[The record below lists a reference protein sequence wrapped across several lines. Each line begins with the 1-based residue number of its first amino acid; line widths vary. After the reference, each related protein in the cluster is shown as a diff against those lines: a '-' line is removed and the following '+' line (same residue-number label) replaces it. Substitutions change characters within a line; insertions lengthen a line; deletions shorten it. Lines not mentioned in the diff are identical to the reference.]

1 MTQSTQTFGFYEFF
15 AGGGMATIGLGPR
28 WRCLLANDFDAK
40 KEKAYRLNF
49 PPADEFTGADV
60 FDLTVDDLPGRATM
74 AWASFPCQDLSLA
87 GKGRGLEGDRSG
99 SFWGFWRLMDGL
111 IDAGRTVPIV
121 ALENVTGAISA
132 NKGED
137 FRVLLETLT
146 ESGYRVGPM
155 VINAVHFI
163 PQSRPRL
170 FIIGVRNGYPIP
182 AELVH
187 EWPTPLWHP
196 DALKRAYGCM
206 PKSIRDGWIWWRTP
220 APPPR
225 QSKLIDIIE
234 EEPTGVQWH
243 TPAQTQRLLHL
254 MSDLHRER
262 VRAVQSTGRRAVG
275 TIYKR
280 IRRDKEGNRV
290 QRAEIRLDDVSGCLR
305 TALGGS
311 SRQIVMIIEG
321 DRIRSRLLSPRE
333 GARLMGLPDS
343 YILPE
348 KYNEAFNLLGDGL
361 AVPVVSWLEQYIFTP
376 LAEQTPPPKIDH
388 AAYLEFATD
397 NFAVGL

>member
-1 MTQSTQTFGFYEFF
+1 
-15 AGGGMATIGLGPR
+15 
-28 WRCLLANDFDAK
+28 
-40 KEKAYRLNF
+40 
-49 PPADEFTGADV
+49 
-60 FDLTVDDLPGRATM
+60 M

-99 SFWGFWRLMDGL
+99 SFWGFWRLMEGL
-111 IDAGRTVPIV
+111 IDAGRAVPII

-155 VINAVHFI
+155 VINAIHFI

-170 FIIGVRNGYPIP
+170 FIIGVKDDYPIP
-182 AELVH
+182 AELIH

-196 DALKRAYGCM
+196 DALKRAYGRM
-206 PKSIRDGWIWWRTP
+206 SKTIRNRWIWWRTP

-225 QSKLIDIIE
+225 QSKLIDVIE

-243 TPAQTQRLLHL
+243 TPEQTQRLLDL
-254 MSDLHRER
+254 MSDLHRNR
-262 VRAVQSTGRRAVG
+262 VHAVQATGKRAVG

-280 IRRDKEGNRV
+280 IRRDKEGNRM

-321 DRIRSRLLSPRE
+321 NRIRSRLLSPRE

-376 LAEQTPPPKIDH
+376 LAEQAPPPRIEYPV
-388 AAYLEFATD
+388 YLEFAVD
-397 NFAVGL
+397 SIAVGL